1 MMFKRQPHVLV
12 QYGTVPIGE
21 LRRGRRRDFVFSY
34 LPGFFSTDLKALP
47 DFPNPEMGKQY
58 RSEHLWPF
66 FANRIPDLRRDDVQE
81 LMKKNRL
88 RTSDELELLLTLGRE
103 TINNPF
109 HLTPAY

>member
-1 MMFKRQPHVLV
+1 MFKRHPRVLV

-21 LRRGRRRDFVFSY
+21 LTRARRDFVFSY
-34 LPGFFSTDLKALP
+34 LPGFFSTELKALP
-47 DFPNPEMGKQY
+47 DFPEPRAGKKY

-66 FANRIPDLRRDDVQE
+66 FANRIPDLRREDIQE

-88 RTSDELELLLTLGRE
+88 RESDQIELLLALGRE